1 MGAMNRRQF
10 VKIGAVA
17 GLSVFALGALPGC
30 GQKEVVGTDSGEKQA
45 AKTMRTVTRRPA
57 WVTRC
62 GSSTSSRTWARP

>member
-45 AKTMRTVTRRPA
+45 AKTMRTVTDMLGRRCRSC
-57 WVTRC
+57 RC
-62 GSSTSSRTWARP
+62 SA

>member
-45 AKTMRTVTRRPA
+45 AKTMRTVTDMLGRS
-57 WVTRC
+57 VEV
-62 GSSTSSRTWARP
+62 